1 MQHIDVIDAGLI
13 KYADALEIQ
22 TQKFNLLIQN
32 KIEGI
37 SNSGHHALILCEH
50 EPVITLGKSS
60 KPQNLLFSQEFL
72 SQKNIGIVPINRG
85 GDITFHGPGQIVG
98 YPILDLD
105 FFTSDLKKYMR
116 MLEEVIILTIAV
128 YHLEGY
134 RIEGETGVWVN
145 SNKDKKPKKICAFG
159 VKTSR
164 WVTMHGF
171 ALNVNVDL
179 HYFHFIVPCGIPDK
193 GVTSLREELPFDYDL
208 STEEVKQHII
218 HNFAKVF
225 NAELAVTQSVDIK

>member
-1 MQHIDVIDAGLI
+1 MQKINLADLDLI

-22 TQKFNLLIQN
+22 TQKFNSLIQN
-32 KIEGI
+32 KIDGI
-37 SNSGHHALILCEH
+37 SNTDQHALILCEH
-50 EPVITLGKSS
+50 EPVITLGKSG
-60 KPQNLLFSQEFL
+60 KQQNLLLSEEFL
-72 SQKNIGIVPINRG
+72 SEKHIDVVHINRG

-116 MLEEVIILTIAV
+116 MLEEVIILSIAE
-128 YHLEGY
+128 YQLEGY
-134 RIEGETGVWVN
+134 RIEGETGVWMKSV
-145 SNKDKKPKKICAFG
+145 KDGQPKKICAFG

-171 ALNVNVDL
+171 AMNVDVDL
-179 HYFHFIVPCGIPDK
+179 DYFNFIVPCGITDK
-193 GVTSLREELPFDYDL
+193 GVTSLRNELPL
-208 STEEVKQHII
+208 SFLLDKEEVKQHII

-225 NAELAVTQSVDIK
+225 NAELVISQSVNTQ